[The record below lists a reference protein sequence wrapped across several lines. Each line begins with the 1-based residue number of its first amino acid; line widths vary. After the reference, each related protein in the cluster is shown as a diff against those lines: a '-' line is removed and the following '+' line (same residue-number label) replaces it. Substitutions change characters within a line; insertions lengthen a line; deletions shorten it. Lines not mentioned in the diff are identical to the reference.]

1 MTNILYFTSATCR
14 PCRSFGPLLMRELA
28 ELGVEPEVVRVDT
41 DAGLSKADSYDV
53 SSTPTVV
60 IERYGEETTRF
71 TGALLGDSLKDALSV
86 LR

>member
-1 MTNILYFTSATCR
+1 
-14 PCRSFGPLLMRELA
+14 
-28 ELGVEPEVVRVDT
+28 VVDIST
-41 DAGLSKADSYDV
+41 PGGLEKADSHDV

-60 IERYGEETTRF
+60 IKRYGEEISRF

>member
-1 MTNILYFTSATCR
+1 MNVLYFTSPHCR
-14 PCRSFGPLLMRELA
+14 PCRSFGPLLKGELA
-28 ELGVEPEVVRVDT
+28 ELGVEAEVVDISIP
-41 DAGLSKADSYDV
+41 DGLEKAGSHDV

-60 IERYGEETTRF
+60 IKRYGEEISRF

>member
-1 MTNILYFTSATCR
+1 MS
-14 PCRSFGPLLMRELA
+14 
-28 ELGVEPEVVRVDT
+28 ELGRLGFEPLKVDVST
-41 DAGLSKADSYDV
+41 PAGLEKADSYGV

-60 IERYGEETTRF
+60 IERNGEEISRF

>member
-1 MTNILYFTSATCR
+1 VNVLYFTSPTCR
-14 PCRSFGPLLMRELA
+14 PCRSFGPLLKSELA
-28 ELGVEPEVVRVDT
+28 ELGVEAEVVDISIPG
-41 DAGLSKADSYDV
+41 GLEKADSYGV

-60 IERYGEETTRF
+60 IKRYGEEISRF

>member
-1 MTNILYFTSATCR
+1 VSRVLYFTSPSCR
-14 PCRSFGPLLMRELA
+14 PCRSFGPLLLAELA
-28 ELGVEPEVVRVDT
+28 ELDVEAEKVDIST
-41 DAGLSKADSYDV
+41 SAGLAKADSFDV

-60 IERYGEETTRF
+60 IERYGEEISRF

>member
-1 MTNILYFTSATCR
+1 VNVLYFTSPHCR
-14 PCRSFGPLLMRELA
+14 PCRSFGPLLKSELA
-28 ELGVEPEVVRVDT
+28 ELGVEAEVVDIST
-41 DAGLSKADSYDV
+41 PDGLEKAGSHDV

-60 IERYGEETTRF
+60 IKRYGEEISRF